1 MDSFLNAPPL
11 QEIVRKHGKKLIKKC
26 AKSVLAQARESLRA
40 GGSTSMDDLVQLLYE
55 EAERFLLPSIL
66 PVYNLSG
73 IVLHTNL
80 GRASLPNA
88 AINAMLDVARSASTV
103 EYNLATGKRGDRHS
117 HAEALLNE
125 LTGAAGA
132 LIVNNNAAAVLLM
145 LNTLA
150 RRKEVPVSRGELVE
164 IGGTFRMPDIM
175 ARAGCKLVEVGTTN
189 RTHIRDYES
198 VLGANTAL
206 ILKVHTSNYVV
217 EGFTKSVSERDLAR
231 IAHSHSLPLVTD
243 LGSGSLID
251 LEAYNLPYQTTVQ
264 DALQAGADLVT
275 FSGDKL
281 LGGPQAGIIVGTK
294 VLIEKIKRNP
304 MTRAM
309 RPDKLTLAAVQAV
322 LRLYTNTDRL
332 VEELPTLR
340 LLTRDQLEIEK
351 MAYGLLSI
359 VQKHLKKY
367 SVTIAKTDSQVGSG
381 ALPVSK
387 LQSTALKITRPDL
400 TRPGDTLSKLAKAFR
415 ELPIPVI
422 GRIFDDALWFDLRCL
437 EDEKAFVENLR
448 GLRVV

>member
-1 MDSFLNAPPL
+1 M
-11 QEIVRKHGKKLIKKC
+11 QEIVRKHGKDLIKKC
-26 AKSVLAQARESLRA
+26 ARTVLAQARHCIRA
-40 GGSTSMDDLVQLLYE
+40 GGSISMGELVQLLCQ

-73 IVLHTNL
+73 TILHTNL
-80 GRASLPNA
+80 GRASLPKA
-88 AINAMLDVARSASTV
+88 AINAMLNVARGASTV
-103 EYNLATGKRGDRHS
+103 EYDLETGKRGDRHR
-117 HAEALLNE
+117 HAEALLTE
-125 LTGAAGA
+125 LTGAEGA
-132 LIVNNNAAAVLLM
+132 LIVNNNAAAVLLT

-189 RTHIRDYES
+189 RTHVRDFEAA
-198 VLGANTAL
+198 LGAKTAL
-206 ILKVHTSNYVV
+206 ILKVHTSNYAI
-217 EGFTKSVSERDLAR
+217 EGFTKSVSERELAR

-281 LGGPQAGIIVGTK
+281 LGGPQGGIIVGTK
-294 VLIEKIKRNP
+294 ALIEKIKRNP

-322 LRLYTNTDRL
+322 LSLYTNTDRL
-332 VEELPTLR
+332 IDELPTLR
-340 LLTRDQLEIEK
+340 LLTRDQSEIEK
-351 MAYGLLSI
+351 MAYGLINI

-367 SVTIAKTDSQVGSG
+367 SVSIAKTDSQVGSG

-387 LQSTALKITRPDL
+387 LQSTALKITRSDL
-400 TRPGDTLSKLAKAFR
+400 ARPGDNLNKLAKAFR

-422 GRIFDDALWFDLRCL
+422 GRIFDNALWFDLRCL
-437 EDEKAFVENLR
+437 EDEEGFVENLR
-448 GLRVV
+448 CLKAA